1 MLSFVEEIVLFLH
14 DDASGDFAQLPQS
27 VFGVVI
33 AGAALMDL
41 AIHNRI
47 DTDLESL
54 TVVDATPLGDDILD
68 DVLATVVAAENK
80 AVGNGP
86 FDISSALYDAA
97 IDAETYRARAL
108 GRLIQRGILREEN
121 GRHLWVFR
129 SRRYPVIDNTEQM
142 EVRARLR
149 HILLSDEIP
158 DPRDIVLICLVAAC
172 SLLRFALS
180 ADEIDNTAERVEQL
194 RKMDLIGQAV
204 TRSASETDAII
215 RFAATTI

>member
-68 DVLATVVAAENK
+68 DVQATVVAAENK